1 MRSLNEIN
9 EAIYAAED
17 ALVYLRRA
25 AQCLSGARSLGAW
38 DLLGGGFLST
48 MLKHNKL
55 DKARV
60 EMENAQDALR
70 RFSRE
75 LRDVEELPEL
85 NLAIDDFL
93 TFADYFMDGFVAD
106 VMVQR
111 RIRSAQAQVEEAIRQ
126 VESIL
131 ETLENMR

>member
-38 DLLGGGFLST
+38 DLLGGGFLFT

-70 RFSRE
+70 RFARE

-106 VMVQR
+106 IMVQR

-126 VESIL
+126 VESIR

>member
-25 AQCLSGARSLGAW
+25 AQCLGGARNLGAW

-70 RFSRE
+70 RFARE
-75 LRDVEELPEL
+75 LRDVEEL
-85 NLAIDDFL
+85 NLDIDDFL

-126 VESIL
+126 VEAIR